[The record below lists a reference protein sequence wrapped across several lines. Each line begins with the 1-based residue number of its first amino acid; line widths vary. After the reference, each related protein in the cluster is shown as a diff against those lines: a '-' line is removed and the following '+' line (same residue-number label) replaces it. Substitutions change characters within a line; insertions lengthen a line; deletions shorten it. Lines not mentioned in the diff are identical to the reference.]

1 MIDTALLRDVMDES
15 GAAGYSDL
23 HLVPGG
29 VLRSIGKH
37 TELIPDLAFPVGE
50 LVDSLD
56 IPDLEAR
63 LQARASLDI
72 PGSRYRGRIAARIGA
87 DGPSATIRLISRTIP
102 TPDHLGLPPRM
113 RELVRR
119 QRGLVVFS
127 GETNSGK
134 STTTAACLN
143 ELRDLLIYTVEDP
156 IEYRYESTDRLVIQ
170 REVGTH
176 VASFAAGIEDA
187 KRSNPRVFVLG
198 EILDIET
205 ARAALEMAL
214 SGHLVI
220 TTTHA
225 GNAAETISGFVAR
238 FPRAEQPLIRVQLT
252 QALQA
257 IVTQQLLPGTDGRR
271 VLAQE
276 IALNSP
282 EFSLLIAG
290 DGESSDV
297 HLVTQHLLGNG
308 AHEGSVGMETSLA
321 NLVRDGR
328 ISHDQARGA
337 LKDPSH
343 FDDLYAYAA

>member
-1 MIDTALLRDVMDES
+1 MDTGLLLATMDQA

-29 VLRSIGKH
+29 VLRAIGKH
-37 TELIPDLAFPVGE
+37 TELIPDVKLSIEGFLE
-50 LVDSLD
+50 SLN
-56 IPDLEAR
+56 IRDLDRR
-63 LQARASLDI
+63 LQVRASLDR
-72 PGSRYRGRIAARIGA
+72 GGAYRGRVAARLDASGA
-87 DGPSATIRLISRTIP
+87 SATIRLISRTIP
-102 TPDHLGLPPRM
+102 TPASLGLAPVVP
-113 RELVRR
+113 ELFRR
-119 QRGLVVFS
+119 QRGLVMFS

-134 STTTAACLN
+134 STTAAACLN
-143 ELRDLLIYTVEDP
+143 ELHDLLIYTVEDP
-156 IEYRYESTDRLVIQ
+156 IEYQYHSEGRLVIQ

-176 VASFAAGIEDA
+176 VDSFAAGIEDA

-198 EILDIET
+198 EILDVAT
-205 ARAALEMAL
+205 ARAALDMAL

-225 GNAAETISGFVAR
+225 GNAAETISGFIAR
-238 FPRAEQPLIRVQLT
+238 FPRTEQPLVRVQLT

-257 IVTQQLLPGTDGRR
+257 IVTQQLIRADDGRR

-276 IALNSP
+276 VALNSP
-282 EFSLLIAG
+282 EFSHLITG

-308 AHEGSVGMETSLA
+308 AQEGSIAMETSLA
-321 NLVRDGR
+321 RLVRAGR
-328 ISHDQARGA
+328 ISHVQARAA

-343 FDDLYAYAA
+343 FDDFYPYAA

>member
-1 MIDTALLRDVMDES
+1 MMDTTLLRDVMDRS
-15 GAAGYSDL
+15 GAAGFSDV

-29 VLRSIGKH
+29 VLRSIGKR
-37 TELIPDLAFPVGE
+37 TELIPDLDLPVGD
-50 LVDSLD
+50 LLD
-56 IPDLEAR
+56 TLHLFDLDAR
-63 LQARASLDI
+63 TQARASLDI
-72 PGSRYRGRIAARIGA
+72 ADSQYRGRVAARIAAG
-87 DGPSATIRLISRTIP
+87 GPSATIRLISRTIP
-102 TPDHLGLPPRM
+102 TPEQLGLPPTM

-156 IEYRYESTDRLVIQ
+156 IEYQYDTTGRMVIQ

-176 VASFAAGIEDA
+176 VESFAAGIEDA

-198 EILDIET
+198 EILDVET
-205 ARAALEMAL
+205 ARAALDMAL

-238 FPRAEQPLIRVQLT
+238 FPRTEQPLIRIQLA

-257 IVTQQLLPGTDGRR
+257 IVTQQLLPSTDGRR

-282 EFSLLIAG
+282 EFSQLIAG

-308 AHEGSVGMETSLA
+308 VHEGSVGMEASLA
-321 NLVRDGR
+321 GLVRDGR
-328 ISHDQARGA
+328 ITHGQARAA
-337 LKDPSH
+337 LKDPSY
-343 FDDLYAYAA
+343 FDDLYPNAA

>member
-1 MIDTALLRDVMDES
+1 VIDTAQLRDVMDRS

-37 TELIPDLAFPVGE
+37 TELIPELEIPVADLLSTIG
-50 LVDSLD
+50 
-56 IPDLEAR
+56 ITDLEAR
-63 LQARASLDI
+63 TQARASLDL
-72 PGSRYRGRIAARIGA
+72 PDSQYRGRIAARIGEG
-87 DGPSATIRLISRTIP
+87 GPSATIRLISRTIP
-102 TPDHLGLPPRM
+102 TPEQLGLPNKM
-113 RELVRR
+113 RELVRLP
-119 QRGLVVFS
+119 RGLVMFS

-156 IEYRYESTDRLVIQ
+156 IEYRYESTGRLVIQ

-176 VASFAAGIEDA
+176 VESFAAGIEDA

-205 ARAALEMAL
+205 ARAALDMAL

-225 GNAAETISGFVAR
+225 GNAAETISGFIAR
-238 FPRAEQPLIRVQLT
+238 FPRTEQPLVRVQLT

-276 IALNSP
+276 IALNTP

-297 HLVTQHLLGNG
+297 HLVTQHLLGDG
-308 AHEGSVGMETSLA
+308 AHDGSVGMEASLA
-321 NLVRDGR
+321 QLVATGR
-328 ISHDQARGA
+328 ITRDQARGA

-343 FDDLYAYAA
+343 FDDLYSYAA